1 MIEQIIKKTNS
12 NKMSIF
18 KKRSSKV
25 LLHILLILGSFL
37 MLLPFFWMIST
48 SLKIE
53 NDIFSIPI
61 KFFPQAIT
69 FDNFSKALEVVPMIR
84 YMFNTL
90 FLAVIKIL
98 GEVLVSAMV
107 AFGFARFKFK
117 GKNLIFM
124 ILLATMMLPYEV
136 TMIPTF
142 IIWSRLGFGD
152 SYVPLTLPAYF
163 GSATFIFFLKMY
175 FETYPKDYEESAI
188 IDGANYFTIFA
199 RIFLPLAKPAL
210 ITIGLWSFM
219 GTWNDLLGQLIYI
232 STPEN
237 YTVQLGLASFSSM
250 TGQVLWGPLM
260 AASFMALIPI
270 IVLLLYVQK
279 YFVEGIKTTG
289 IKG

>member
-1 MIEQIIKKTNS
+1 MHKITTNQTSIIKRK
-12 NKMSIF
+12 
-18 KKRSSKV
+18 SSKTLLHV
-25 LLHILLILGSFL
+25 LLVLGSIL

-61 KFFPQAIT
+61 KFLPQTIT
-69 FDNFSKALEVVPMIR
+69 FENFSKALEVVPMIR
-84 YMFNTL
+84 YMFNTF
-90 FLAVIKIL
+90 FLAMIKIV
-98 GEVLVSAMV
+98 GEVFISAAV

-117 GKNLIFM
+117 GRNLIFM

-175 FETYPKDYEESAI
+175 FETFPKDYEESAI
-188 IDGANYFTIFA
+188 IDGANYFTIFL
-199 RIFLPLAKPAL
+199 RIFIPLAKPAL
-210 ITIGLWSFM
+210 ITIALWSFM

-260 AASFMALIPI
+260 AASFMALLPI

>member
-1 MIEQIIKKTNS
+1 MHKITTNQMSIIKRK
-12 NKMSIF
+12 
-18 KKRSSKV
+18 SSKTLLHV
-25 LLHILLILGSFL
+25 LLVLGSIL

-61 KFFPQAIT
+61 KFLPQTIT
-69 FDNFSKALEVVPMIR
+69 FENFSKALEVVPMIR
-84 YMFNTL
+84 YMFNTF
-90 FLAVIKIL
+90 FLAMIKIV
-98 GEVLVSAMV
+98 GEVFISAAV

-117 GKNLIFM
+117 GRNLIFM

-175 FETYPKDYEESAI
+175 FETFPKDYEESAI
-188 IDGANYFTIFA
+188 IDGANYFTIFL
-199 RIFLPLAKPAL
+199 RIFIPLAKPAL
-210 ITIGLWSFM
+210 ITIALWSFM

-260 AASFMALIPI
+260 AASFMALLPI

>member
-1 MIEQIIKKTNS
+1 MHKITTNQISIIKRK
-12 NKMSIF
+12 
-18 KKRSSKV
+18 SSKTLLHV
-25 LLHILLILGSFL
+25 LLVLGSIL

-61 KFFPQAIT
+61 KFLPQTIT
-69 FDNFSKALEVVPMIR
+69 FENFSKALEVVPMIR
-84 YMFNTL
+84 YMFNTF
-90 FLAVIKIL
+90 FLAMIKIV
-98 GEVLVSAMV
+98 GEVFISAAV

-117 GKNLIFM
+117 GRNLIFM

-175 FETYPKDYEESAI
+175 FETFPKDYEESAI
-188 IDGANYFTIFA
+188 IDGANYFTIFL
-199 RIFLPLAKPAL
+199 RIFIPLAKPAL
-210 ITIGLWSFM
+210 ITIALWSFM

-260 AASFMALIPI
+260 AASFMALLPI